1 MKSLVYPYSCNRSEG
16 STETLLLC
24 LFSSFPKKNRK
35 KTNKQREKLQNHTA
49 SKHFIK
55 LEMPVASPHS
65 SCYYQKYI
73 PPWPRYESQLQ
84 FFSFYFLSK
93 HTFVKI
99 ISFKKNHTIDV
110 TGNAILFFFYCT
122 AVKCMH
128 YAACNLILPWNPVA
142 DAELYFRCYLH
153 YYYYYTDN
161 IHSCKEFLTG
171 KPRTNQYS
179 TICFKAICIS
189 CVEKV

>member
-1 MKSLVYPYSCNRSEG
+1 MP
-16 STETLLLC
+16 LLL
-24 LFSSFPKKNRK
+24 LSKKKTRK
-35 KTNKQREKLQNHTA
+35 QTNKQKN
-49 SKHFIK
+49 SKTILHLNISSNWK
-55 LEMPVASPHS
+55 CLLLPPHS

-73 PPWPRYESQLQ
+73 PPWPRYESQLR

-128 YAACNLILPWNPVA
+128 YAACNSILPWNPVA
-142 DAELYFRCYLH
+142 DAELYFRSYLH
-153 YYYYYTDN
+153 YYYYYYIDN

>member
-49 SKHFIK
+49 SKHLIK

-73 PPWPRYESQLQ
+73 PPWPRYESQLR

-99 ISFKKNHTIDV
+99 ISLKTIPLMSQEMPFYFFSTVQLWNVCIMQLV
-110 TGNAILFFFYCT
+110 TWFCHGT
-122 AVKCMH
+122 
-128 YAACNLILPWNPVA
+128 
-142 DAELYFRCYLH
+142 
-153 YYYYYTDN
+153 
-161 IHSCKEFLTG
+161 
-171 KPRTNQYS
+171 Q
-179 TICFKAICIS
+179 
-189 CVEKV
+189 